1 MPLFGLYGACSTMG
15 ESLSLAAMCVNAGFA
30 DNVAAIASSH
40 FASAEKQ
47 FRFPLLY
54 GNQRPMSSTWTVTG
68 AGAYLVSNSPVIMEI

>member
-30 DNVAAIASSH
+30 ENVAAIASSH

-47 FRFPLLY
+47 FRFP
-54 GNQRPMSSTWTVTG
+54 
-68 AGAYLVSNSPVIMEI
+68 